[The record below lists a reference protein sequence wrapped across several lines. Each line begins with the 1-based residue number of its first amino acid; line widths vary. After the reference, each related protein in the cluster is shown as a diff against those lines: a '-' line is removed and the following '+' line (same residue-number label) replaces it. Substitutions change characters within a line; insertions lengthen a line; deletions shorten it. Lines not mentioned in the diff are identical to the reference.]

1 MNSITPMN
9 NVNFGAKI
17 LPMSKY
23 AEGCLSKERWNNVA
37 GIFEQKTAK
46 YPNDVLYYLDNGEA
60 MYFEIFKDNY
70 VFKPEIAQKLASL
83 KDSQIAQKFEQ
94 LFNIVKEG
102 ENALDYVKKFTEKVN
117 NKMDTTFWESVN
129 NAVKSK
135 KKQDFLNDEFF
146 REAFFK

>member
-1 MNSITPMN
+1 MNSITPVN

-17 LPMSKY
+17 LPMGKY
-23 AEGCLSKERWNNVA
+23 AEGCLSKERWTNVA
-37 GIFEQKTAK
+37 KIFEQKTVK
-46 YPNDVLYYLDNGEA
+46 YPNDILYYLDNGEA
-60 MYFEIFKDNY
+60 MCFDIFKDNY

-102 ENALDYVKKFTEKVN
+102 ENVLDYVKKFTEKVN
-117 NKMDTTFWESVN
+117 NKMDTGFWESVN